1 MERGAIF
8 LGQFIQHIAQSK
20 VERCGN
26 AVKRKMRQARAQAVQ
41 WVTGGNGG
49 RRDVGFWGGMLRVG
63 GWANIQVVDVSQ
75 DILMRGRG
83 MNKTIKRWKHIM
95 KGIHCA
101 SFFLSKLRLEK
112 TKCIKV

>member
-41 WVTGGNGG
+41 GVRGGKGGVVVGWGWDVEGWWVGEHSN
-49 RRDVGFWGGMLRVG
+49 
-63 GWANIQVVDVSQ
+63 
-75 DILMRGRG
+75 RG
-83 MNKTIKRWKHIM
+83 
-95 KGIHCA
+95 C
-101 SFFLSKLRLEK
+101 
-112 TKCIKV
+112 